1 MAQGRIVVDERGG
14 DYDTATKVLKHSF
27 RDQEDE
33 MHTTLDSTDPTAK
46 VFPRRHAVV
55 VGGSMAGMLAARVLA
70 DHFKLVTLLE
80 RDHLPDTPSHRM
92 GLPQARHV
100 HVLLERG
107 RMALE
112 RLLPGLT
119 TDLLA
124 AGALLLDT
132 SGDLAILTPFG
143 WGLRFRSGLQLLA
156 CSRNLID
163 WVIRRRVA
171 ARPNLRFWQEVTAT
185 GLVAAPDGQAV
196 AGVRLRSR
204 HGGTLGPAGEEELAA
219 DWVAVA
225 SGRDARLPNWM
236 AALGYAT
243 PPETVV
249 NSFLG
254 YATRLY
260 HPPRG
265 YQAEWKGL
273 TIYAAPP
280 NDPRGGA
287 VIPVEG
293 GRWLVMLT
301 GGDGDYPPTDEAGFL
316 DRARTMRAPD
326 LYEAI
331 RDAEPIGPIVGYRV
345 TENRLRH
352 YERAGRWPEGLV
364 ALGDAV
370 CALNPVYGQG
380 MTTAALG
387 AEVLD
392 RCLRRSRAPQ
402 GIRPG
407 TGRKFQRELART
419 IAAPWLLATGT
430 EYRFRRTEGPPRR
443 RSTRM
448 MHRYVDALTRL
459 ATRNA
464 GARRRLMEVL
474 HLLRPPAALFGPGV
488 LSYVWGDQTARAT

>member
-1 MAQGRIVVDERGG
+1 MH
-14 DYDTATKVLKHSF
+14 ATLS
-27 RDQEDE
+27 
-33 MHTTLDSTDPTAK
+33 STDPTAK
-46 VFPRRHAVV
+46 ALPRRHAVV
-55 VGGSMAGMLAARVLA
+55 VGGGMAGMLAARVLA
-70 DHFKLVTLLE
+70 DHFELVTLLE
-80 RDHLPDTPSHRM
+80 RDHLPDTPSHRK

-112 RLLPGLT
+112 WLLPGLT

-124 AGALLLDT
+124 AGALLLDN
-132 SGDLAILTPFG
+132 SGDLASLTPFG

-156 CSRNLID
+156 CSRDLID
-163 WVIRRRVA
+163 WGIRRRVA
-171 ARPNLRFWQEVTAT
+171 ALTNVRLRQEVAAA
-185 GLVAAPDGQAV
+185 GLVAAADGQAV
-196 AGVRLRSR
+196 AGVRLRPR
-204 HGGTLGPAGEEELAA
+204 HGGTARPDGEQELAA
-219 DWVAVA
+219 DLVAVA
-225 SGRDARLPNWM
+225 SGRDARLPNWL

-249 NSFLG
+249 NAFLG

-260 HPPRG
+260 RPPRSFR
-265 YQAEWKGL
+265 ADWKGL
-273 TIYAAPP
+273 HIQAAPP
-280 NDPRGGA
+280 DHPRGGV

-293 GRWLVMLT
+293 GRWLVTLT
-301 GGDGDYPPTDEAGFL
+301 GGDGDYPPTDEVGFL
-316 DRARTMRAPD
+316 DCARTLRIPD

-331 RDAEPIGPIVGYRV
+331 TDAEPLGPIVGYRA

-352 YERAGRWPEGLV
+352 YDRVKRWPEGLV
-364 ALGDAV
+364 ALGDVV

-430 EYRFRRTEGPPRR
+430 DYRFRRTEGPPRR

-448 MHRYVDALTRL
+448 MHRYVDALIRL
-459 ATRNA
+459 STRNA
-464 GARRRLMEVL
+464 GVRRRLMEVL
-474 HLLRPPAALFGPGV
+474 HLLRPPAALFGPSILGPMAWAW
-488 LSYVWGDQTARAT
+488 LTGGAAE

>member
-1 MAQGRIVVDERGG
+1 MH
-14 DYDTATKVLKHSF
+14 ATLGF
-27 RDQEDE
+27 
-33 MHTTLDSTDPTAK
+33 TDPRAK
-46 VFPRRHAVV
+46 ALPRRHAVV
-55 VGGSMAGMLAARVLA
+55 VGGGMAGMLAAHVLA
-70 DHFKLVTLLE
+70 DHFEQVTLLE
-80 RDHLPDTPSHRM
+80 RDHLPDTPTHRK
-92 GLPQARHV
+92 GLPQARHI

-119 TDLLA
+119 TDLLG
-124 AGALLLDT
+124 AGALPLDNA
-132 SGDLAILTPFG
+132 GDLASLTPFG
-143 WGLRFRSGLQLLA
+143 WGIRFRSGLQLLA
-156 CSRNLID
+156 CTRDLID
-163 WVIRRRVA
+163 WRIRRRVA
-171 ARPNLRFWQEVTAT
+171 ARPNVQLRQEVAAV
-185 GLVAAPDGQAV
+185 GLVAAADGQAV
-196 AGVRLRSR
+196 AGVRLRPS
-204 HGGTLGPAGEEELAA
+204 HGGMVGPDGEEELAA

-225 SGRDARLPNWM
+225 SGRDARLPNWL

-260 HPPRG
+260 HPPSG
-265 YQAEWKGL
+265 YRTEWKGL
-273 TIYAAPP
+273 NIYAAPP
-280 NDPRGGA
+280 DDPRGG
-287 VIPVEG
+287 VVMPVEG
-293 GRWLVMLT
+293 GCWLVTLT

-316 DRARTMRAPD
+316 DRARTLRSPD

-331 RDAEPIGPIVGYRV
+331 RDAEPIGPIVGYRA

-402 GIRPG
+402 DIRPG
-407 TGRKFQRELART
+407 TSLKFQRELGRM
-419 IAAPWLLATGT
+419 IAVPWLLATGSD
-430 EYRFRRTEGPPRR
+430 YRYRRTEGPPRR

-459 ATRNA
+459 STRNA
-464 GARRRLMEVL
+464 GVRRRLLEVF
-474 HLLRPPAALFGPGV
+474 HLLHPPAALFGPGV
-488 LSYVWGDQTARAT
+488 LGSMAWDWLMDGATEYDPPAQGNTETEERPGPGRRGTGR

>member
-1 MAQGRIVVDERGG
+1 MH
-14 DYDTATKVLKHSF
+14 ATLGF
-27 RDQEDE
+27 
-33 MHTTLDSTDPTAK
+33 TDPRAK
-46 VFPRRHAVV
+46 ALPRRHAVV
-55 VGGSMAGMLAARVLA
+55 VGGGMAGMLAAHVLA
-70 DHFKLVTLLE
+70 DHFELVTLLE
-80 RDHLPDTPSHRM
+80 RDHLPDTPAHRK
-92 GLPQARHV
+92 GLPQARHI
-100 HVLLERG
+100 HALLKRG
-107 RMALE
+107 QMALE

-119 TDLLA
+119 TDLLE
-124 AGALLLDT
+124 AGALLLDS
-132 SGDLAILTPFG
+132 SGDLASLTPFG
-143 WGLRFRSGLQLLA
+143 WGIRFRSDLQLLA
-156 CSRNLID
+156 CTRDLID
-163 WVIRRRVA
+163 WCIRRRVA
-171 ARPNLRFWQEVTAT
+171 ARLNVRLRQEVAAV
-185 GLVAAPDGQAV
+185 GLVAAADGQAV
-196 AGVRLRSR
+196 AAVRLRPS
-204 HGGTLGPAGEEELAA
+204 HGDMVGPDGEEELAA

-225 SGRDARLPNWM
+225 SGRDARLPNWL
-236 AALGYAT
+236 AALGYPT

-331 RDAEPIGPIVGYRV
+331 RDAEPIGPIVGYRA

-402 GIRPG
+402 DIRPG
-407 TGRKFQRELART
+407 TSLKFQRELGRM
-419 IAAPWLLATGT
+419 IAVPWLLATGSD
-430 EYRFRRTEGPPRR
+430 YRYRRTEGPPRR
-443 RSTRM
+443 RSARM

-459 ATRNA
+459 STRNVSV
-464 GARRRLMEVL
+464 RRRLLEVF
-474 HLLRPPAALFGPGV
+474 HLLRPPVALFGPGV
-488 LSYVWGDQTARAT
+488 LGPMAWAWLTGGAAE